1 MGTLARG
8 PVLSKFPLNSK
19 STGVSVLQLDS
30 AALTQI
36 NIVTATL
43 SPQPMP
49 LEILSEQEGKTLNW

>member
-1 MGTLARG
+1 M
-8 PVLSKFPLNSK
+8 LSKFPLNSK

-49 LEILSEQEGKTLNW
+49 SEILPEQEGKTLNW

>member
-1 MGTLARG
+1 M
-8 PVLSKFPLNSK
+8 LSKFPLNSK

-30 AALTQI
+30 AAFTQI